1 MTERELLRIHIEA
14 CWGISVPPLTSA
26 TVDLTAYT
34 TLLPWSLYCAQLSQ
48 EEVTLW
54 RPDVSSEQRA
64 SLLQQARNTGAS
76 FNTITGMR
84 REVVLLEPATS
95 PASPTTPPAPYPQ
108 MPQAPETQPIVR
120 ILTAVLA
127 TYRYSRASTAR
138 SARLTCNH
146 STSPIAGV
154 VYLDGASPCYTG
166 SRGLT
171 VSCSCGVVGVG
182 GGMRSAGPCAESS
195 ILRLRRT
202 SI

>member
-1 MTERELLRIHIEA
+1 MVIICIYHPQGDEPFMTERELLRIHIEA

-54 RPDVSSEQRA
+54 RPDVSSEHRA

-95 PASPTTPPAPYPQ
+95 PASPTTPPASYLQ
-108 MPQAPETQPIVR
+108 VPQAPETQPIVR
-120 ILTAVLA
+120 ILTA
-127 TYRYSRASTAR
+127 TAGYV
-138 SARLTCNH
+138 
-146 STSPIAGV
+146 PVFEGV
-154 VYLDGASPCYTG
+154 YGP
-166 SRGLT
+166 
-171 VSCSCGVVGVG
+171 VSETDV
-182 GGMRSAGPCAESS
+182 
-195 ILRLRRT
+195 
-202 SI
+202 